1 MFGLDIPLPD
11 FWIVYL
17 FLFWVLVGSSTTPVV
32 FRYKGQSVLLG
43 ILVGIGVGVVSSI
56 VFMLLLVVLK
66 PLADM
71 LDQSLVGA
79 LLSLIISAVVV
90 LVLLGFVKRFVPV
103 AHAAERS
110 EYAAD
115 GGPRAEVNY
124 SARVD
129 KVDPNWQSAQS
140 IRATATVMFAVLTLI
155 PVVWMGMTAF
165 KSYPDAVATPPK
177 VIFKPTMEG
186 VITLLTKRRALMTE
200 EQKTEYAQS
209 KDLNW
214 ADKLMLESGQAIIG
228 QSEYVNRLKNSLIIA
243 VTSTVLSVGLGLL
256 SAYAFSRFNVPGEG
270 DLLFFILSTRMLP
283 PVVVT
288 IPIFLMY
295 RQLNLYDTYSGMIIL
310 YTAFNLSFSVW
321 LLKGFIDEIPKEYEE
336 AALVDGYTRLQAF
349 VRIVIP
355 EAVTGIAATT
365 VFCFIFAWNEY
376 AFALMLTS
384 QKVRT
389 APPHIPSMIGSGVVE
404 WAAIAAGSLFFL
416 IPVVIVTFTLRKYL
430 LRGVTFGAIRQG

>member
-11 FWIVYL
+11 FWVVYL
-17 FLFWVLVGSSTTPVV
+17 FIFWLLVGSTTTPVV
-32 FRYKGQSVLLG
+32 FRYKGLSALLG
-43 ILVGIGVGVVSSI
+43 VIVGVGVGMLCGI
-56 VFMLLLVVLK
+56 LFMLLMVVLK
-66 PLADM
+66 PVTDL
-71 LDQSLVGA
+71 LGQPLLSA
-79 LLSLIISAVVV
+79 LLSLVASAAIV
-90 LVLLGFVKRFVPV
+90 LTLLGFLKRFVPV
-103 AHAAERS
+103 ANPPERV
-110 EYAAD
+110 EGTAT
-115 GGPRAEVNY
+115 GGPRAPVNY
-124 SARVD
+124 STRVD
-129 KVDPNWQSAQS
+129 KVAPNWQSAQS
-140 IRATATVMFAVLTLI
+140 IRASVTVMLAVLTLI
-155 PVVWMGMTAF
+155 PVIWMGMTAF
-165 KSYPDAVATPPK
+165 KSYPDAVASPPK
-177 VIFKPTMEG
+177 VAFTPTMEG
-186 VITLLTKRRALMTE
+186 IITLLTRRRQMTE
-200 EQKTEYAQS
+200 AQKAEYEQTE
-209 KDLNW
+209 DLNW
-214 ADKLMLESGQAIIG
+214 ADKVMLKSGQAIIG
-228 QSEYVNRLKNSLIIA
+228 QSDYVKRLKNSLIIA
-243 VTSTVLSVGLGLL
+243 GTSTVLSVLLGLL
-256 SAYAFSRFNVPGEG
+256 SAYAFSRFQVPGEG

-295 RQLNLYDTYSGMIIL
+295 RELGWYDTHLGMVIL

-384 QKVRT
+384 EKART
-389 APPHIPSMIGSGVVE
+389 APPHIPSMIGSGLVE